1 MQPISAERGS
11 PESLLSVLHAF
22 RSVSIILKVISAKHG
37 RWENEIA
44 IFFFF
49 LFIWNP
55 ASSLTTI
62 RTETSARDSIR
73 FVFRS
78 QIAVDRFFTKQ
89 ILYRLT
95 YDSNYIRS
103 KYKNHIYIYHVY
115 IHIHTRSNLISWL
128 IAFCSTI
135 DSTKFSHRSLGDLC
149 ASIAK
154 NARDHGSKSVKI
166 RGVGYWIE
174 GGEKIQQQPPGS
186 PYSSHGS
193 PLRTPMSS
201 GHGTPQDSPHVA
213 RHRRDSEHSAG
224 VGSRRGSSDVV
235 SPLPDAPPSGS
246 PDNRPPRRRSDYSPH
261 QGRSHCDSRL
271 RQFSPFYSALWPSN
285 EIAHAH
291 TATREPRTRTI
302 WQIVSGTVC
311 AIEQKMSIVVSD
323 QIGRDL
329 TRGFFDKSQSF
340 F

>member
-103 KYKNHIYIYHVY
+103 KYKNHIYILCIYTHKIEFNFV
-115 IHIHTRSNLISWL
+115 INRVRLHDRFHEIFAPFPR
-128 IAFCSTI
+128 
-135 DSTKFSHRSLGDLC
+135 RSLRIDREKR
-149 ASIAK
+149 S
-154 NARDHGSKSVKI
+154 RPRFKI
-166 RGVGYWIE
+166 RQNSWCWI
-174 GGEKIQQQPPGS
+174 
-186 PYSSHGS
+186 
-193 PLRTPMSS
+193 L
-201 GHGTPQDSPHVA
+201 D
-213 RHRRDSEHSAG
+213 
-224 VGSRRGSSDVV
+224 
-235 SPLPDAPPSGS
+235 
-246 PDNRPPRRRSDYSPH
+246 
-261 QGRSHCDSRL
+261 
-271 RQFSPFYSALWPSN
+271 
-285 EIAHAH
+285 
-291 TATREPRTRTI
+291 
-302 WQIVSGTVC
+302 
-311 AIEQKMSIVVSD
+311 
-323 QIGRDL
+323 
-329 TRGFFDKSQSF
+329 
-340 F
+340 

>member
-49 LFIWNP
+49 IYMKPGFIFNNDSHRDLCSW
-55 ASSLTTI
+55 L
-62 RTETSARDSIR
+62 DSIR
-73 FVFRS
+73 IPFSNCSRS
-78 QIAVDRFFTKQ
+78 ILHKTDSLQIDVRFE
-89 ILYRLT
+89 LYT
-95 YDSNYIRS
+95 IKIQKSYI
-103 KYKNHIYIYHVY
+103 Y

-128 IAFCSTI
+128 IAFGSTI

-246 PDNRPPRRRSDYSPH
+246 PDNRQPRRRSDYSPH
-261 QGRSHCDSRL
+261 QGRSRCDSRL

-302 WQIVSGTVC
+302 WQNRVWNSL
-311 AIEQKMSIVVSD
+311 
-323 QIGRDL
+323 RDRAENVDRCL
-329 TRGFFDKSQSF
+329 GSNWTRFDAGIF
-340 F
+340 R

>member
-103 KYKNHIYIYHVY
+103 KYKNHIYIYISCTYTHKIEFNFV
-115 IHIHTRSNLISWL
+115 INRVRLHDRFHEIFAPFPRRSLRIDREKRSRPRFKIRQNSWCWIL
-128 IAFCSTI
+128 DWRRREDPTTTARFSVFLARLSAENTDEFRSRNTPGLAPCGQTSKGLGTLGRRWIEARLLGCRLASARRSSLRIAGQPTASSTI
-135 DSTKFSHRSLGDLC
+135 GL
-149 ASIAK
+149 
-154 NARDHGSKSVKI
+154 
-166 RGVGYWIE
+166 
-174 GGEKIQQQPPGS
+174 Q
-186 PYSSHGS
+186 
-193 PLRTPMSS
+193 
-201 GHGTPQDSPHVA
+201 
-213 RHRRDSEHSAG
+213 
-224 VGSRRGSSDVV
+224 
-235 SPLPDAPPSGS
+235 PPSG
-246 PDNRPPRRRSDYSPH
+246 
-261 QGRSHCDSRL
+261 
-271 RQFSPFYSALWPSN
+271 
-285 EIAHAH
+285 
-291 TATREPRTRTI
+291 
-302 WQIVSGTVC
+302 
-311 AIEQKMSIVVSD
+311 
-323 QIGRDL
+323 
-329 TRGFFDKSQSF
+329 
-340 F
+340 

>member
-1 MQPISAERGS
+1 MVGGKMKLRY
-11 PESLLSVLHAF
+11 
-22 RSVSIILKVISAKHG
+22 
-37 RWENEIA
+37 
-44 IFFFF
+44 FFFF
-49 LFIWNP
+49 IYMEPGFIFNNDSHRDLCSW
-55 ASSLTTI
+55 L
-62 RTETSARDSIR
+62 DSIR
-73 FVFRS
+73 IPFSNCSRS
-78 QIAVDRFFTKQ
+78 ILHKTDSLQIDVRFE
-89 ILYRLT
+89 LYT
-95 YDSNYIRS
+95 IKIQKSY
-103 KYKNHIYIYHVY
+103 IYIYHVY

-128 IAFCSTI
+128 IAFGSTI
-135 DSTKFSHRSLGDLC
+135 DSTKFSHRFLGDLC

-246 PDNRPPRRRSDYSPH
+246 PDNRQPRRRSDYSPH
-261 QGRSHCDSRL
+261 QGRSRCDSRL